1 MNAPTA
7 PYLKATD
14 CVGFVP
20 HISDFFD
27 PPEDLLTWCLDSIQE
42 ASKLTGSELEMILM
56 CLQQNLCVLKK
67 HYEEQ
72 GDGESL
78 ALITPKLSWVT
89 EELNRTLTDWLN

>member
-20 HISDFFD
+20 HISDFLD

-56 CLQQNLCVLKK
+56 CLQQ
-67 HYEEQ
+67 

-89 EELNRTLTDWLN
+89 EELNRL